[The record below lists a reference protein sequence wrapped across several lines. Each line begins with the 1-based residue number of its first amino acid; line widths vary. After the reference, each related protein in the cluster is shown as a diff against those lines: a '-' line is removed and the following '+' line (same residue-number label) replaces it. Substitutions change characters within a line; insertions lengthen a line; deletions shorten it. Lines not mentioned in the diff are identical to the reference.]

1 MGQLG
6 GGRFYETYDEK
17 MCGYPSVLFSFLES
31 ALKRRPR
38 VTETEIKQV
47 MSAQLKTRLAV
58 RCSGRMMAEKMIDWE
73 THVQL

>member
-38 VTETEIKQV
+38 VTKTEIK
-47 MSAQLKTRLAV
+47 
-58 RCSGRMMAEKMIDWE
+58 
-73 THVQL
+73 